1 MTLITVLHSLQ
12 QAWSK
17 AHRDDESTETSPLT
31 VANPQHAQQRFSVVI
46 LFVFSLFSL
55 LLFDFSDIVPCCSVV
70 QILKAILCLHSF
82 GIVHR
87 TVKKQ
92 AVNVCTAIGMPR
104 YAAVV
109 EGCS

>member
-46 LFVFSLFSL
+46 LFAFFLIFPVAF
-55 LLFDFSDIVPCCSVV
+55 
-70 QILKAILCLHSF
+70 
-82 GIVHR
+82 
-87 TVKKQ
+87 
-92 AVNVCTAIGMPR
+92 
-104 YAAVV
+104 
-109 EGCS
+109 